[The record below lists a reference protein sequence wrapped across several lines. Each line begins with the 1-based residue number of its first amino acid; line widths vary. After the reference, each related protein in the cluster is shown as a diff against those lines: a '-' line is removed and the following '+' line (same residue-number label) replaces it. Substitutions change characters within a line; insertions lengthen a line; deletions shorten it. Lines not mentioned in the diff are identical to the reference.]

1 MENDGLVQ
9 ECGYLYFRN
18 ITVIA
23 MRRIDR
29 RGAPLSCHNHDECPR
44 HSSSSFQIW
53 LTLQVPTQVSSI
65 L

>member
-1 MENDGLVQ
+1 MCKRSLCIRGNVGVMRMENDGLVQ

-29 RGAPLSCHNHDECPR
+29 RGAPLSMPQ
-44 HSSSSFQIW
+44 S
-53 LTLQVPTQVSSI
+53 
-65 L
+65 